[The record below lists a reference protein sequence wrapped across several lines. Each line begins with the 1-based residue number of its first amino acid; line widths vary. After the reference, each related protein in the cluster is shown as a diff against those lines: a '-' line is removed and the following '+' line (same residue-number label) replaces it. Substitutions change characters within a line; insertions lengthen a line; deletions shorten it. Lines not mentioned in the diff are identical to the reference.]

1 MKTKDAVL
9 AFLKKQADYVSG
21 EALGEALGV
30 TRTAIN
36 AAVKALRQDGYEI
49 SSSTN
54 KGYILSYS
62 PNSINCG
69 ELLTLLP
76 PERVENILCLESV
89 DSTNNRLREM
99 ALAGAPAGQIVIAES
114 QTAGRGRYGRQF
126 VSPKGKGVYISALF
140 RPESV
145 PPESAS
151 TLTAWVAVAICN
163 AVEKTCGVRPSVKWV
178 NDLLLGNRKICGILT
193 EMTIESENGHIQYVI
208 VGVGI
213 NVNEIETDFPEE
225 LRSVATSVYA
235 ETGKQHSRA
244 ELAAQIIT
252 ELDKLGKLWP
262 NEKTA
267 YLAAY
272 KNDCVTVGK
281 TVRISGKEETVC
293 YAKEIDDNFGLVVK
307 FSDGTEKTVSSGEV
321 SVRGLY
327 GYVD

>member
-9 AFLKKQADYVSG
+9 AFLKKQGSYVSG

-30 TRTAIN
+30 SRAAIN
-36 AAVKALRQDGYEI
+36 TAVKTLRQEGYEI
-49 SSSTN
+49 SSVTN

-62 PNSINCG
+62 PDAINCG
-69 ELLTLLP
+69 ELLALLP
-76 PERVENILCLESV
+76 ADRVEKILCLESV

-99 ALAGAPAGQIVIAES
+99 AVAGAPAGQIVFAES

-126 VSPKGKGVYISALF
+126 VSPKGKGVYLSALF

-163 AVEKTCGVRPSVKWV
+163 AVEKACGIRPSIKWV

-193 EMTIESENGHIQYVI
+193 EMTIESENGHIQHVI
-208 VGVGI
+208 VGAGV
-213 NVNEIETDFPEE
+213 NVNESETDFPEE
-225 LRSVATSVYA
+225 LKNVATSLYN
-235 ETGKQHSRA
+235 ETGKRYSRA
-244 ELAAQIIT
+244 ELAAQMII
-252 ELDKLGKLWP
+252 ELDKLAKLWP
-262 NEKTA
+262 NDKAE

-272 KNDCVTVGK
+272 KKDCVTVGK

-293 YAKEIDDNFGLVVK
+293 FAKEIDDNFGLVVK
-307 FSDGTEKTVSSGEV
+307 FEDGTEKTVSSGEV

-327 GYVD
+327 GYV